1 MICGNCWRA
10 VHRPNWEN
18 AAISTPEAFTPAA
31 QAPGI
36 SEPAPPGNGLSSRL
50 SASFGEPTPLSPRLC
65 ALVAQVEQD
74 CKRLTRRIFDQ
85 MLREIP
91 SYARAAGTGLHPDV
105 LEMLQRQLQGWYTAL
120 LTATLPVSPERAIMV
135 AEVARRRM
143 HQGIPMGDLMHAYR
157 LGMREFWKDLV
168 GAAGDDAE
176 LQQELLQKVSIN
188 LMASVDADARSV
200 LETYLAEERRQVRSR
215 DRLRRE
221 LSHLLF
227 SRPTDLVGFRELG
240 AALGL
245 NIDAPAGAL
254 AFRLRDPNDVM
265 LNIEES
271 LDRIAGQIAGAL
283 GVSSDSFL
291 RALRGDLLLIW
302 RPASPDDPAFE
313 YARQLEAQ
321 AKAILRATPDLAAVG
336 IGLPGAGP
344 QGWRVAAEQATRAL
358 EMQAEQPLTTNS
370 PEPVSCYSQ
379 MILVE
384 GATATENA
392 RHYFE
397 SITDRLSLEP
407 NLLETLQTYFEFKQR
422 RKRVAAELNVHP
434 NSLDYRLARIETL
447 LDLSLDDV
455 TWLAR
460 LQVAL
465 QWWAR
470 RRRGAPAG

>member
-1 MICGNCWRA
+1 M
-10 VHRPNWEN
+10 V
-18 AAISTPEAFTPAA
+18 
-31 QAPGI
+31 
-36 SEPAPPGNGLSSRL
+36 SEPAPPSNDRSARL
-50 SASFGEPTPLSPRLC
+50 LASFGEPTPLSPRLC
-65 ALVAQVEQD
+65 ALVARVEQD

-91 SYARAAGTGLHPDV
+91 GYTRAAGTGLHADV

-120 LTATLPVSPERAIMV
+120 LTATLPVSPERAVLV

-215 DRLRRE
+215 DRLHRE

-227 SRPTDLVGFRELG
+227 TRPTDLAGFRELG

-245 NIDAPAGAL
+245 NVDAPAAAF

-265 LNIEES
+265 LHIEES
-271 LDRIAGQIAGAL
+271 LDRIAAQIAGAL

-302 RPASPDDPAFE
+302 RSASPDDPAFE
-313 YARQLEAQ
+313 YDRQLAAQ
-321 AKAILRATPDLAAVG
+321 AKAILCATPDLAAVG
-336 IGLPGAGP
+336 VGLSGVGP
-344 QGWRVAAEQATRAL
+344 QGWRIAAEQATRAL
-358 EMQAEQPLTTNS
+358 EMQAQQPTAADS
-370 PEPVSCYSQ
+370 PPISCYSQ
-379 MILVE
+379 LILVE

-392 RHYFE
+392 RGFFE
-397 SITDRLSLEP
+397 SITDRLALEP
-407 NLLETLQTYFEFKQR
+407 NLLETLQTYFDFKQR

-434 NSLDYRLARIETL
+434 NTLDYRLARIETL

-465 QWWAR
+465 QWWAT
-470 RRRGAPAG
+470 RRRGASAG